1 MRKDIYLTAWARLKA
16 VLTIAIAS
24 AFLAAGFLPWTTE
37 YVTQIP
43 GSVLYECQPEIQLGA
58 AAFAGFV
65 FAALLYFG
73 GTGHR
78 FVATIVMALI
88 VMGRSCGRGSDGAC
102 GVGLFK

>member
-1 MRKDIYLTAWARLKA
+1 
-16 VLTIAIAS
+16 LTIAIAS
-24 AFLAAGFLPWTTE
+24 ALLTAGFLPWTIE

-43 GSVLYECQPEIQLGA
+43 GSVLYEYQPEIQLGA

-73 GTGHR
+73 GTGNR

-88 VMGRSCGRGSDGAC
+88 VMGAVIRPRE
-102 GVGLFK
+102 